1 MSLAYPEL
9 HAHILDLSEG
19 DEQFKE
25 ELTKAIHAGLLELQ
39 VKYAEGAEKLD
50 AVFIQQIRHKI
61 KPTLVMFG
69 FEDIAD
75 SLQLGKEI
83 LDSRGFVPEFFE
95 HYQELESQVK
105 VAVKEVGELLV
116 VN

>member
-9 HAHILDLSEG
+9 HNRILDLAEG

-25 ELTKAIHAGLLELQ
+25 ELTKAIHTGLLELQ
-39 VKYAEGAEKLD
+39 SKYAEGAEKLD
-50 AVFIQQIRHKI
+50 ATLIQQIRHKI
-61 KPTLVMFG
+61 KPTLAMFG
-69 FEDIAD
+69 FEDIAQ

-83 LDSRGFVPEFFE
+83 LDSRGFVPEFFT

-116 VN
+116 AH